1 MEFLITESQL
11 KALLTEEERSMLG
24 NYMKRLNTF
33 TKQIVNR
40 TFKSYGI
47 NLRMLL
53 TWGTAVGGMVLP
65 LDQFLRNQNFDLTE
79 EQRMLVLAGLAFA
92 LFFESKRPAMKLF
105 SVIKEEGLEEI
116 FKVGLRKGSQLK
128 DAFINFMSSLGTGSS
143 SFIDT
148 IAYSF
153 MIPIITDIQSVLMET
168 QDIDEAAI
176 LIAERLIA
184 SGVVLMSSQS
194 LSETV
199 KKVLERLK

>member
-11 KALLTEEERSMLG
+11 RALLTEEERSMLG

-79 EQRMLVLAGLAFA
+79 EQRMLVLAGLSFA

-105 SVIKEEGLEEI
+105 SAIKEEGLEEI
-116 FKVGLRKGSQLK
+116 FKVGLRKGNQLK
-128 DAFINFMSSLGTGSS
+128 DAFLNFMGSLGTGSS

-153 MIPIITDIQSVLMET
+153 MIPIITDIQSVLMDT

-184 SGVVLMSSQS
+184 SGVVLMSSQA
-194 LSETV
+194 LTETV
-199 KKVLERLK
+199 KKVLEKLK

>member
-11 KALLTEEERSMLG
+11 RALLTEEEKSMLG
-24 NYMKRLNTF
+24 SYMKQLNTF

-40 TFKSYGI
+40 AFKSYGI

-53 TWGTAVGGMVLP
+53 TWGTAVGGMVIP

-79 EQRMLVLAGLAFA
+79 DQRMLVLAGLAFS
-92 LFFESKRPAMKLF
+92 LFFETKRPSMKLF

-128 DAFINFMSSLGTGSS
+128 EAFLNFMSSVGTGSS

-153 MIPIITDIQSVLMET
+153 MIPIITDIQSVIMET

-184 SGVVLMSSQS
+184 SGVVLMSSQA
-194 LSETV
+194 LTETV
-199 KKVLERLK
+199 KRILEKLK

>member
-1 MEFLITESQL
+1 
-11 KALLTEEERSMLG
+11 
-24 NYMKRLNTF
+24 MKRLNTF

-53 TWGTAVGGMVLP
+53 TWGTSVGGLVLP

-79 EQRMLVLAGLAFA
+79 EQRMLVLAGLSFA
-92 LFFESKRPAMKLF
+92 LFFESKRPAGKLF
-105 SVIKEEGLEEI
+105 SAIKEEGLEEI

-128 DAFINFMSSLGTGSS
+128 DAFLNFMGSLGTGSA

-153 MIPIITDIQSVLMET
+153 MIPIITDIQSVLMDT

-176 LIAERLIA
+176 LITERLIA
-184 SGVVLMSSQS
+184 SGVVLISSQA
-194 LSETV
+194 LTETV
-199 KKVLERLK
+199 KKVLEKLK

>member
-11 KALLTEEERSMLG
+11 RALLTEEEKSMLG
-24 NYMKRLNTF
+24 SYMKQLNTF

-40 TFKSYGI
+40 AFKSYGI

-53 TWGTAVGGMVLP
+53 TWGTAVGGMVIP

-79 EQRMLVLAGLAFA
+79 DQRMLVLAGLAFS
-92 LFFESKRPAMKLF
+92 LFFETKRPSMKLF

-128 DAFINFMSSLGTGSS
+128 EAFLNFMSSVGTGSS

-153 MIPIITDIQSVLMET
+153 MIPIITDIQSVIMET

-184 SGVVLMSSQS
+184 SGVVLMSSQA
-194 LSETV
+194 LTETV
-199 KKVLERLK
+199 KKVLEKLR

>member
-11 KALLTEEERSMLG
+11 RTLLTEEEKSMLG
-24 NYMKRLNTF
+24 TYMKRLNVF

-40 TFKSYGI
+40 AFKSYGL

-65 LDQFLRNQNFDLTE
+65 LDQFLRDQNFNLTE
-79 EQRMLVLAGLAFA
+79 DQRMLVLAGLAFS
-92 LFFESKRPAMKLF
+92 LFFEAKKTSMKLF

-116 FKVGLRKGSQLK
+116 FKVGLRKGAQLK
-128 DAFINFMSSLGTGSS
+128 NAFLNFMSSVGAGSA

-153 MIPIITDIQSVLMET
+153 MIPIITDIQSVIMET

-184 SGVVLMSSQS
+184 SGVVLMSSQA
-194 LSETV
+194 LTETV
-199 KKVLERLK
+199 KRVIEKLK

>member
-11 KALLTEEERSMLG
+11 RALLTEEERSMLG

-79 EQRMLVLAGLAFA
+79 EQRMLVLAGLAFS
-92 LFFESKRPAMKLF
+92 LFFETKRPAMKLF
-105 SVIKEEGLEEI
+105 SAIKEEGLEEI

-128 DAFINFMSSLGTGSS
+128 DAFLNFMGSLGTGSS

-184 SGVVLMSSQS
+184 SGVVLMSSQA
-194 LSETV
+194 LTETV

>member
-1 MEFLITESQL
+1 
-11 KALLTEEERSMLG
+11 
-24 NYMKRLNTF
+24 
-33 TKQIVNR
+33 
-40 TFKSYGI
+40 
-47 NLRMLL
+47 MLL
-53 TWGTAVGGMVLP
+53 TWGTAVGGMVIP

-79 EQRMLVLAGLAFA
+79 DQRMLVLAGLAFS
-92 LFFESKRPAMKLF
+92 LFFETKRPSMKLF

-128 DAFINFMSSLGTGSS
+128 EAFLNFMSSVGTGSS

-153 MIPIITDIQSVLMET
+153 MIPIITDIQSVIMET

-184 SGVVLMSSQS
+184 SGVVLMSSQA
-194 LSETV
+194 LTETV
-199 KKVLERLK
+199 KRILEKLK

>member
-11 KALLTEEERSMLG
+11 RTLLTEEERSMFG

-53 TWGTAVGGMVLP
+53 TWGTSVGGLVLP
-65 LDQFLRNQNFDLTE
+65 LDRFLKNQNFDLTE
-79 EQRMLVLAGLAFA
+79 DQRMLVLAGLAFS
-92 LFFESKRPAMKLF
+92 LFFESKRPAGKLF
-105 SVIKEEGLEEI
+105 SAIKEEGLEEI

-128 DAFINFMSSLGTGSS
+128 DAFLNFMGSLGTGSA

-184 SGVVLMSSQS
+184 SGVVLMSSQA
-194 LSETV
+194 LTETV
-199 KKVLERLK
+199 KKVLEKLK

>member
-11 KALLTEEERSMLG
+11 RTLLTEEEKSMLG
-24 NYMKRLNTF
+24 TYMKRLNSF

-40 TFKSYGI
+40 SFKSYGL

-65 LDQFLRNQNFDLTE
+65 LDQFLRNQNFNLTE
-79 EQRMLVLAGLAFA
+79 DQRMLVLAGLAFS
-92 LFFESKRPAMKLF
+92 LFFETKRPFIQLF
-105 SVIKEEGLEEI
+105 SAIKEEGLEDI
-116 FKVGLRKGSQLK
+116 FKVGLRKGTQLK
-128 DAFINFMSSLGTGSS
+128 NAFLNFMSSVGAGSAG
-143 SFIDT
+143 FLDT

-176 LIAERLIA
+176 LIAERLFA
-184 SGVVLMSSQS
+184 SGIVLMSSQV
-194 LSETV
+194 LIETV
-199 KKVLERLK
+199 KKVLEKLK

>member
-11 KALLTEEERSMLG
+11 RTLLTEEERSMFG

-53 TWGTAVGGMVLP
+53 TWGTSVGGLVLP
-65 LDQFLRNQNFDLTE
+65 LDRFLRNQNFDLTE
-79 EQRMLVLAGLAFA
+79 DQRMLVLAGLAFS
-92 LFFESKRPAMKLF
+92 LFFESKRPAGKLF
-105 SVIKEEGLEEI
+105 SAIKEEGLEEI

-128 DAFINFMSSLGTGSS
+128 DAFLNFMGSLGTGSA

-184 SGVVLMSSQS
+184 SGVVLMSSQA
-194 LSETV
+194 LTETV
-199 KKVLERLK
+199 KKVLKKLK

>member
-11 KALLTEEERSMLG
+11 RALLTEEEKSMLG
-24 NYMKRLNTF
+24 TYMKRLNTF

-40 TFKSYGI
+40 SFKSYGL

-65 LDQFLRNQNFDLTE
+65 LDQFLRDQNFNLTE
-79 EQRMLVLAGLAFA
+79 DQRMLVLAGLAFS
-92 LFFESKRPAMKLF
+92 LFFETRRPTMKLF
-105 SVIKEEGLEEI
+105 SVIKEEGLEDI
-116 FKVGLRKGSQLK
+116 FKVGLRKGTQLK
-128 DAFINFMSSLGTGSS
+128 NAFLNFMSSVGAGSAG
-143 SFIDT
+143 FLDT

-176 LIAERLIA
+176 LIAERLFA
-184 SGVVLMSSQS
+184 SGIVLMSSQV
-194 LSETV
+194 LTETV
-199 KKVLERLK
+199 KKVLEKLK

>member
-11 KALLTEEERSMLG
+11 RALLTEEERSMLG

-128 DAFINFMSSLGTGSS
+128 DAFLNFMSSLGTGSS
-143 SFIDT
+143 SFVDT

-184 SGVVLMSSQS
+184 SGVVLMSSQV
-194 LSETV
+194 LTETI
-199 KKVLERLK
+199 KRVLEKLK

>member
-11 KALLTEEERSMLG
+11 RTLLTEEERSMLG
-24 NYMKRLNTF
+24 SYMKRLNTF

-53 TWGTAVGGMVLP
+53 TWGTAVGGLVLP
-65 LDQFLRNQNFDLTE
+65 LDRFLRDQNFNLTE
-79 EQRMLVLAGLAFA
+79 DQRMLVLAGLAFS
-92 LFFESKRPAMKLF
+92 LFFETKRPAMKLV
-105 SVIKEEGLEEI
+105 SAIKEEGLEEI
-116 FKVGLRKGSQLK
+116 FKIGLRKGSQLK
-128 DAFINFMSSLGTGSS
+128 DAFLNFMGSLGTGSA

-184 SGVVLMSSQS
+184 SGVVLMSSQA
-194 LSETV
+194 LTETV
-199 KKVLERLK
+199 KRVLEKLK

>member
-11 KALLTEEERSMLG
+11 RALLTEEEKSMLG
-24 NYMKRLNTF
+24 SYMKQLNTF

-40 TFKSYGI
+40 AFKSYGI

-53 TWGTAVGGMVLP
+53 TWGTAVGGMVIP

-79 EQRMLVLAGLAFA
+79 DQRMLVLAGLAFS
-92 LFFESKRPAMKLF
+92 LFFETKRPSMKLF

-128 DAFINFMSSLGTGSS
+128 EAFLNFMSSVGTGSS

-153 MIPIITDIQSVLMET
+153 MIPIITDIQSVIMET

-176 LIAERLIA
+176 LITERLIA
-184 SGVVLMSSQS
+184 SGVVLMSSQA
-194 LSETV
+194 LTETV
-199 KKVLERLK
+199 KRILEKLK

>member
-11 KALLTEEERSMLG
+11 RALLTEEERSMLG

-79 EQRMLVLAGLAFA
+79 EQRMLVLAGLAFS
-92 LFFESKRPAMKLF
+92 LFFETKRPAMKLF
-105 SVIKEEGLEEI
+105 SAIKEEGLEEI

-128 DAFINFMSSLGTGSS
+128 DAFLNFMGSLGTGSS

-153 MIPIITDIQSVLMET
+153 MIPIITDIQSVLMDT

-184 SGVVLMSSQS
+184 SGVVLMSSQA
-194 LSETV
+194 LTETV
-199 KKVLERLK
+199 KKVLEKLK

>member
-184 SGVVLMSSQS
+184 SGVVLMSSQA
-194 LSETV
+194 LTETV
-199 KKVLERLK
+199 KKVLEKLK

>member
-11 KALLTEEERSMLG
+11 RTLLTEEERSMFG

-53 TWGTAVGGMVLP
+53 TWGTSVGGLVLP
-65 LDQFLRNQNFDLTE
+65 LDRFLRNQNFDLTE
-79 EQRMLVLAGLAFA
+79 DQRMLVLAGLAFS
-92 LFFESKRPAMKLF
+92 LFFESKRPAGKLF
-105 SVIKEEGLEEI
+105 SAIKEEGLEEI

-128 DAFINFMSSLGTGSS
+128 DAFLNFMGSLGTGSA

-153 MIPIITDIQSVLMET
+153 MIPIITDIQSVLMDT

-184 SGVVLMSSQS
+184 SGVVLMSSQA
-194 LSETV
+194 LTETV

>member
-11 KALLTEEERSMLG
+11 RALLTEEEKSMLG
-24 NYMKRLNTF
+24 SYMKQLNTF

-40 TFKSYGI
+40 AFKSYGI

-53 TWGTAVGGMVLP
+53 TWGTAVGGMALP

-79 EQRMLVLAGLAFA
+79 DQRMLVLAGLAFA

-128 DAFINFMSSLGTGSS
+128 DAFLNFMSSLGTGSS
-143 SFIDT
+143 SFVDT

-153 MIPIITDIQSVLMET
+153 MIPIITDIQSVLMDT

-184 SGVVLMSSQS
+184 SGVVLMSSQA
-194 LSETV
+194 LTETV

>member
-11 KALLTEEERSMLG
+11 RTLLTEEERSMFG

-53 TWGTAVGGMVLP
+53 TWGTSVGGLVLP
-65 LDQFLRNQNFDLTE
+65 LDRFLRNQNFDLTE
-79 EQRMLVLAGLAFA
+79 DQRMLVLAGLAFS
-92 LFFESKRPAMKLF
+92 LFFESKRPAGKLF
-105 SVIKEEGLEEI
+105 SAIKEEGLEEI

-128 DAFINFMSSLGTGSS
+128 DAFLNFMGSLGTGSA

-184 SGVVLMSSQS
+184 SGVVLMSSQA
-194 LSETV
+194 LTETV
-199 KKVLERLK
+199 KKVLEKLK

>member
-11 KALLTEEERSMLG
+11 RTLLTEEERTMLG
-24 NYMKRLNTF
+24 SYMKRLNTF

-53 TWGTAVGGMVLP
+53 TWGTSVGGLVLP
-65 LDQFLRNQNFDLTE
+65 LDRFLRNQNFDLTE
-79 EQRMLVLAGLAFA
+79 DQRMLVLAGLAFS
-92 LFFESKRPAMKLF
+92 LFFESKRPAGKLF
-105 SVIKEEGLEEI
+105 SAIKEEGLEEI

-128 DAFINFMSSLGTGSS
+128 EAFLNFMSSVGTGSS

-153 MIPIITDIQSVLMET
+153 MIPIITDIQSVIMET

-184 SGVVLMSSQS
+184 SGVVLMSSQA
-194 LSETV
+194 LTETV
-199 KKVLERLK
+199 KRVLEKLK

>member
-11 KALLTEEERSMLG
+11 RALLTEEEKSMLG
-24 NYMKRLNTF
+24 TYMKRLNTF

-40 TFKSYGI
+40 SFKSYGL

-65 LDQFLRNQNFDLTE
+65 LDQFLRDQNFNLTE
-79 EQRMLVLAGLAFA
+79 DQRMLVLAGLAFS
-92 LFFESKRPAMKLF
+92 LFFETKRPFIQLF

-116 FKVGLRKGSQLK
+116 FKVGLTKGKQLK
-128 DAFINFMSSLGTGSS
+128 NAFLNFMSSVGTGSS
-143 SFIDT
+143 GFLDT

-153 MIPIITDIQSVLMET
+153 MIPIITDIQSVVMET

-184 SGVVLMSSQS
+184 SGIVLMSSQA
-194 LSETV
+194 LTETV
-199 KKVLERLK
+199 KKVLEKLK

>member
-11 KALLTEEERSMLG
+11 RTLLTEEERSMFG

-53 TWGTAVGGMVLP
+53 TWGTSVGGLVLP
-65 LDQFLRNQNFDLTE
+65 LDRFLRNQNFDLTE
-79 EQRMLVLAGLAFA
+79 DQRMLVLAGLAFS
-92 LFFESKRPAMKLF
+92 LFFESKRPAGKLF
-105 SVIKEEGLEEI
+105 SAIKEEGLEEI

-128 DAFINFMSSLGTGSS
+128 DAFLNFMGSLGTGSA

-184 SGVVLMSSQS
+184 SGVVLMSSQA
-194 LSETV
+194 LTETV

>member
-11 KALLTEEERSMLG
+11 RALLTEEEKSMLG
-24 NYMKRLNTF
+24 TYMKRLNTF

-40 TFKSYGI
+40 AFKSYGI
-47 NLRMLL
+47 NLRMIL
-53 TWGTAVGGMVLP
+53 TWGTAVGGLVLP
-65 LDQFLRNQNFDLTE
+65 LDQFLRDQNFNLTE
-79 EQRMLVLAGLAFA
+79 DQRMLVLAGLAFS
-92 LFFESKRPAMKLF
+92 LFFETRRPTMKLF

-116 FKVGLRKGSQLK
+116 FKVGLRKGTQLK
-128 DAFINFMSSLGTGSS
+128 NAFLNFMSSVGAGSAA
-143 SFIDT
+143 FIDT

-184 SGVVLMSSQS
+184 SGIVLMSSQA
-194 LSETV
+194 LTETV
-199 KKVLERLK
+199 KKVLEKLK

>member
-11 KALLTEEERSMLG
+11 RTLLTEEGRSMLG

-79 EQRMLVLAGLAFA
+79 DQRMLVLAGLAFS
-92 LFFESKRPAMKLF
+92 LFFETKRPAMKLF
-105 SVIKEEGLEEI
+105 SAIKEEGLEEI
-116 FKVGLRKGSQLK
+116 FKVGLRKGNQLK
-128 DAFINFMSSLGTGSS
+128 DAFLNFMGSLGTGTA

-153 MIPIITDIQSVLMET
+153 MIPIITDIQSVLMDT

-184 SGVVLMSSQS
+184 SGVVLMSSQA
-194 LSETV
+194 LTETV

>member
-11 KALLTEEERSMLG
+11 RALLTEEEKSMLG
-24 NYMKRLNTF
+24 GYMKQLNAF

-40 TFKSYGI
+40 AFKSYGI

-65 LDQFLRNQNFDLTE
+65 LDQFLRKQNFDLTE
-79 EQRMLVLAGLAFA
+79 DQRMLVLAGLAFA

-128 DAFINFMSSLGTGSS
+128 EAFLNFMSSVGTGSS

-153 MIPIITDIQSVLMET
+153 MIPIITDIQSVIMET

-184 SGVVLMSSQS
+184 SGVVLMSSQA
-194 LSETV
+194 LTETV
-199 KKVLERLK
+199 KKILEKLK

>member
-11 KALLTEEERSMLG
+11 RTLLTEEERSMFG

-53 TWGTAVGGMVLP
+53 TWGTSVGGLVLP
-65 LDQFLRNQNFDLTE
+65 LDRFLRNQNFDLTE
-79 EQRMLVLAGLAFA
+79 DQRMLVLAGLAFS
-92 LFFESKRPAMKLF
+92 LFFESKRPAGKLF
-105 SVIKEEGLEEI
+105 SAIKEEGLEEI

-128 DAFINFMSSLGTGSS
+128 DAFLNFMGSLGTGSA

-153 MIPIITDIQSVLMET
+153 MIPIITDIQSVLMDT

-184 SGVVLMSSQS
+184 SGVVLMSSQA
-194 LSETV
+194 LTETV
-199 KKVLERLK
+199 KKVLEKLK

>member
-11 KALLTEEERSMLG
+11 RALLTEEEKSMLG
-24 NYMKRLNTF
+24 NYMKQLNTF

-40 TFKSYGI
+40 AFKSYGI

-79 EQRMLVLAGLAFA
+79 DQRMLVLAGLAFA

-128 DAFINFMSSLGTGSS
+128 DAFLNFMSSLGTGSS
-143 SFIDT
+143 SFVDT

-153 MIPIITDIQSVLMET
+153 MIPIITDIQSVLMDT

-184 SGVVLMSSQS
+184 SGVVLMSSQA
-194 LSETV
+194 LTETI
-199 KKVLERLK
+199 KRVLEKLK

>member
-11 KALLTEEERSMLG
+11 RALLTEEEKSMLG
-24 NYMKRLNTF
+24 NYMKQLNTF

-40 TFKSYGI
+40 AFKSYGI
-47 NLRMLL
+47 NLRMFL
-53 TWGTAVGGMVLP
+53 TWGTAVGGMVIP

-79 EQRMLVLAGLAFA
+79 DQRMLVLAGLAFS
-92 LFFESKRPAMKLF
+92 LFFETKRPSMKLF

-128 DAFINFMSSLGTGSS
+128 EAFLNFMSSVGTGSS

-153 MIPIITDIQSVLMET
+153 MIPIITDIQSVIMET

-184 SGVVLMSSQS
+184 SGVVLMSSQA
-194 LSETV
+194 LTETV
-199 KKVLERLK
+199 KRVLEKLK

>member
-11 KALLTEEERSMLG
+11 RTLLTEEERSMFG

-53 TWGTAVGGMVLP
+53 TWGTSVGGLVLP
-65 LDQFLRNQNFDLTE
+65 LDRFLRDQNFDLTE
-79 EQRMLVLAGLAFA
+79 DQRMLVLAGLAFS
-92 LFFESKRPAMKLF
+92 LFFESKRPAGKLF
-105 SVIKEEGLEEI
+105 SAIKEEGLEEI

-128 DAFINFMSSLGTGSS
+128 DAFLNFMGSLGTGSS

-168 QDIDEAAI
+168 QDIDEAVI

-184 SGVVLMSSQS
+184 SGVVLMSSQA

-199 KKVLERLK
+199 KKVLEKLK

>member
-11 KALLTEEERSMLG
+11 RTLLTEEERTMLG
-24 NYMKRLNTF
+24 SYMKRLNTF

-53 TWGTAVGGMVLP
+53 TWGTSVGGLVLP
-65 LDQFLRNQNFDLTE
+65 LDRFLKNQNFDLTE
-79 EQRMLVLAGLAFA
+79 DQRMLVLAGLAFS
-92 LFFESKRPAMKLF
+92 LFFESKRPVGKLF
-105 SVIKEEGLEEI
+105 SAIKEEGLEEI

-128 DAFINFMSSLGTGSS
+128 DAFLNFMGSLGTGSA
-143 SFIDT
+143 SFIET

-153 MIPIITDIQSVLMET
+153 MIPIITDIQSVLMDT
-168 QDIDEAAI
+168 QDINEAAI

-184 SGVVLMSSQS
+184 SGVVLMSSQA
-194 LSETV
+194 LTETV
-199 KKVLERLK
+199 KKVLEKLK

>member
-11 KALLTEEERSMLG
+11 RTLLTEEERSMLG
-24 NYMKRLNTF
+24 SYMKRLNTF

-53 TWGTAVGGMVLP
+53 TWGTAVGGLVLP
-65 LDQFLRNQNFDLTE
+65 LDRFLRDQNFNLTE
-79 EQRMLVLAGLAFA
+79 DQRMLVLAGLAFS
-92 LFFESKRPAMKLF
+92 LFFETKRPAMKLV
-105 SVIKEEGLEEI
+105 SAIKEEGLEEI
-116 FKVGLRKGSQLK
+116 FKIGLRKGSQLK
-128 DAFINFMSSLGTGSS
+128 DAFLNFMGSLGTGSA

-184 SGVVLMSSQS
+184 SGVVLMSSQA

-199 KKVLERLK
+199 KKVLEKLK